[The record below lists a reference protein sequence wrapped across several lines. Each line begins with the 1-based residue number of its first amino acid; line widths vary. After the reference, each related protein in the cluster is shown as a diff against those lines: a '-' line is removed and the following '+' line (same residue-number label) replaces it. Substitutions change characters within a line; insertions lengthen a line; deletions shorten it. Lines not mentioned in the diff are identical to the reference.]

1 MDDVPFDSSELNPTE
16 ILIDEPVVTDTI
28 RLTILS
34 DIPGEKYYDTC
45 ISEIKV
51 YGNQYPSSLSYSS

>member
-16 ILIDEPVVTDTI
+16 VYLDEPVVTDTI

-34 DIPGEKYYDTC
+34 DIPGVKYYDTC
-45 ISEIKV
+45 ISEIEV
-51 YGNQYPSSLSYSS
+51 YGN